1 MANKLVIEI
10 RHAAAAKA
18 SAQGNTDSNAPGPE
32 APANTVKAPPR
43 ATKPAPNENKTAA
56 EPKPATAQEQL
67 TRTWSK
73 AQLAA
78 RKRFVEMHATKKK

>member
-18 SAQGNTDSNAPGPE
+18 SAEGNTDSNAT
-32 APANTVKAPPR
+32 APDAPPNTVSGPPA
-43 ATKPAPNENKTAA
+43 ATKPAPDENKTAA
-56 EPKPATAQEQL
+56 EAKPATAQEQL

-73 AQLAA
+73 AQVDA
-78 RKRFVEMHATKKK
+78 RKRFAEMHAKKK

>member
-1 MANKLVIEI
+1 VASSVLIEI

-18 SAQGNTDSNAPGPE
+18 SAQGNIDSNADAPK
-32 APANTVKAPPR
+32 APANTVKAPPK
-43 ATKPAPNENKTAA
+43 AAKPAPDTNKTAA

-73 AQLAA
+73 AQLDA
-78 RKRFVEMHATKKK
+78 RKRFVEMHAKKK

>member
-1 MANKLVIEI
+1 VASNVLIEI

-18 SAQGNTDSNAPGPE
+18 SAQGNTDANATPPD
-32 APANTVKAPPR
+32 APPDTVKAPPK
-43 ATKPAPNENKTAA
+43 ATKPAPDENKTAA

-73 AQLAA
+73 AQLDA
-78 RKRFVEMHATKKK
+78 RKKFVQMHAKKK